1 MVLENLAHFDRAL
14 AIRKAG
20 GASYLQDSDPLPEN
34 GYTMDDTASR
44 IFWDASQVWL
54 EVNGYTVIIIK
65 GPAVEGSG
73 DDVHDKGI
81 RIKVHKTD
89 DYESLM
95 KDEFL
100 LNKHFEEYE
109 HD

>member
-1 MVLENLAHFDRAL
+1 MSTLLHDEDFWNHLDKSLEIQKAH
-14 AIRKAG
+14 G
-20 GASYLQDSDPLPEN
+20 VSYLQDSDPLPEN
-34 GYTMDDTASR
+34 GYTMDDNATQ
-44 IFWDASQVWL
+44 IWL
-54 EVNGYTVIIIK
+54 DVNGYTVIIIK
-65 GPAVEGSG
+65 GPAVEGED

-100 LNKHFEEYE
+100 LDKHFEEYDYE
-109 HD
+109 

>member
-1 MVLENLAHFDRAL
+1 MMSNILDDEEFWTHLDRAL

-34 GYTMDDTASR
+34 GYTMED
-44 IFWDASQVWL
+44 DASQVWL

-65 GPAVEGSG
+65 GPAVEGLD

>member
-1 MVLENLAHFDRAL
+1 MSKLLHDEDFWKSLDRSLEFQ
-14 AIRKAG
+14 KAQG
-20 GASYLQDSDPLPEN
+20 VSYLQDSDPLPKN
-34 GYTMDDTASR
+34 GYTMEDE
-44 IFWDASQVWL
+44 ASQIWL

-65 GPAVEGSG
+65 GPAVEGSD

-81 RIKVHKTD
+81 RIKVHKTG

-100 LNKHFEEYE
+100 LDKHFEEY
-109 HD
+109 DDA